1 MASTS
6 INFVAPHLQKQ
17 ITSYAQYTPSPGHTY
32 AAPGTRTPA
41 VVAPRKSGYVTTP
54 LSEVYSG
61 QIGVQKAIGLP
72 TVQEAPEVV
81 TTASVALVLPT
92 PQKILGGR

>member
-6 INFVAPHLQKQ
+6 INFATPHLQKQ
-17 ITSYAQYTPSPGHTY
+17 ITSSAQYSPSPGQTY

-61 QIGVQKAIGLP
+61 QIGVPKAIGLP
-72 TVQEAPEVV
+72 TVQEVPEVV
-81 TTASVALVLPT
+81 TTASVALVSPT
-92 PQKILGGR
+92 PQRILGGR